1 VPLIDTI
8 GHTVPAKTILVQ
20 LGQLT
25 AVGFTVNLIAV
36 LVMFPVKGPV
46 PASGDSKLNVPLM
59 LPAAWTMSL
68 STIAPDSA
76 AVVLWA
82 EPL

>member
-68 STIAPDSA
+68 STIGHSQGAYMMA
-76 AVVLWA
+76 R
-82 EPL
+82 